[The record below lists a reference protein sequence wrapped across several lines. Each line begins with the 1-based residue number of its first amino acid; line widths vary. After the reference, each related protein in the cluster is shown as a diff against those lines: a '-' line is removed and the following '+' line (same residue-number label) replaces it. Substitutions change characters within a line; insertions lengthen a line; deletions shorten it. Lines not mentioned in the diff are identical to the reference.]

1 LKRFT
6 FSLENILKYRQSI
19 EAQERE
25 LLARALQKEHLE
37 ESRAQELA
45 REKYTCLSTYDV
57 HKSNIN
63 NMRQQESYLTSLDLR
78 IENQQQQLNQAKS
91 LSNTLRIKV
100 ITATSDRKI
109 LENLKERHLEEYQL
123 ELSRTQQKILDD
135 VGISS
140 YCRKEQWERR

>member
-1 LKRFT
+1 MKRFT

-37 ESRAQELA
+37 ESRVQELA
-45 REKYTCLSTYDV
+45 REKYTYLSTYDF

-78 IENQQQQLNQAKS
+78 IENQQQQLDQAKR
-91 LSNTLRIKV
+91 LSNTLRVKV
-100 ITATSDRKI
+100 VTATSDRKI
-109 LENLKERHLEEYQL
+109 LENLKERHLEEYRL

-140 YCRKEQWERR
+140 YCRKEK